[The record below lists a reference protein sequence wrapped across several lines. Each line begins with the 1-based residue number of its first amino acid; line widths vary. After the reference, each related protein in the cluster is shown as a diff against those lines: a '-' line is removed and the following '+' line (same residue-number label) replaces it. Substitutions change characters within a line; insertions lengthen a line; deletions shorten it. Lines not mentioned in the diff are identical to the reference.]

1 MAIISVAQYQKRL
14 QSVTNKQ
21 VLEQMM
27 NEIVLSDQ
35 KLKEQKINEFTRGKM
50 PDGSLIGN
58 YQSAEYAIDKY
69 QMNPLADGHVDLM
82 VTRSFVNHL
91 FVDKI
96 RPRAFL
102 FNSSD
107 WKTDRLI
114 RKYTIDI
121 MGLNDDYWRNRQ
133 KQVYLPVFKF
143 MIKRKANL

>member
-1 MAIISVAQYQKRL
+1 
-14 QSVTNKQ
+14 
-21 VLEQMM
+21 
-27 NEIVLSDQ
+27 
-35 KLKEQKINEFTRGKM
+35 M
-50 PDGSLIGN
+50 PDGSIIGN

-96 RPRAFL
+96 RPRHYL

-114 RKYTIDI
+114 GKYGIDI
-121 MGLNDDYWRNRQ
+121 MGLNYDYWSNRQ
-133 KQVYLPVFKF
+133 MQVYLPVFKF